1 MPTLPALGFQSE
13 NPKNAAEYGLGQAKG
28 LLQSFGDR
36 TIDFPANPTAG
47 MTGPAQTDYYKQG
60 DLQGMN
66 RTEMPSYTGAQYS
79 GAVNPLNRVEGAQ
92 YSGAVN
98 PLNRT
103 EMPSYKGLMGGDYD
117 KLQSALTD
125 PALQQISER
134 YQKGNTA
141 QDARMGA
148 GGLYG
153 SSIGQDM
160 MDERTRGQGMAESDA
175 INRGIAQRYGFQA
188 EDLANRNQFGLQTT
202 GMELGQ
208 ERGMFD
214 TSMQSALRG
223 DTNAYNSA
231 NMELGQER
239 GMFDT
244 SMQSALRGDTN
255 AYNSANMKNQFGLQS
270 AGMQMGQE
278 GDIFRS
284 NLASSLRDDEYGANR
299 SAWDDAQQ
307 ERSRGYGNQIAG
319 QDYQYGLMQRDYDRA
334 LEDSLFDKSM
344 AMATGSM
351 PGRTA
356 QMASDSAENS
366 AIYGALGNIG
376 RGLTGGLM
384 EWWK

>member
-231 NMELGQER
+231 NM
-239 GMFDT
+239 
-244 SMQSALRGDTN
+244 
-255 AYNSANMKNQFGLQS
+255 KNQFGLQS